1 MKLLACGINH
11 QTAPLPVREKVAF
24 ASEIISVP
32 LKELI
37 EQTKA
42 EEAIILST
50 CNRTEL
56 YCSNVEAQSIVD
68 WLHCH
73 KQLSQGQLNPYLY
86 VYEDQMAIQ
95 HIMRVASGLDS
106 MILGEPQILGQVK
119 TAFSVA
125 RSAGTIG
132 GQFKRLFQY
141 IFSVTKEV
149 RSQTSIGAHPLS
161 LAFATVDLAK
171 HIFADLSQI
180 NVLLVGAGE
189 TIEPI
194 AKHLHSIGIKR
205 FWVAN
210 RTLAK
215 AEKLAAQIDGQSILL
230 STIPEYLSRADM
242 TITATASS
250 LPILGKGMIENA
262 LQTRKQ
268 RPMLLV
274 DLAVPRD
281 VEPEVNKLDDV
292 YLYTLDD
299 LQNIVQ
305 QNLMQRKDAANQ
317 AEMIIEE
324 KAAHYMHTLKIL
336 EVVPAI
342 RAYRYQ
348 AELLRDAALNKARKL
363 LQNEMS
369 PEEVLEWL
377 ANDLTNKLLHKPS
390 VELRK
395 AAYADQ
401 KELLTVASKIL
412 GLDDI
417 KN

>member
-24 ASEIISVP
+24 ASEIISAP
-32 LKELI
+32 LQELI

-42 EEAIILST
+42 AEAVILST
-50 CNRTEL
+50 CNRTEF
-56 YCSNVEAQSIVD
+56 YCTNVEAQKIID
-68 WLHCH
+68 WLHHH
-73 KQLSQGQLNPYLY
+73 KQLPQGQLNPYLY
-86 VYEDQMAIQ
+86 IHEGQTAIQ

-132 GQFKRLFQY
+132 SHFKHLFQY

-194 AKHLHSIGIKR
+194 AKYLLSIGVKR

-210 RTLAK
+210 RTVTK
-215 AEKLAAQIDGQSILL
+215 AEKLAAEIDGQSILL
-230 STIPEYLSRADM
+230 SAIPEYLPYADM
-242 TITATASS
+242 TITATASA
-250 LPILGKGMIENA
+250 LPILGKGMVENA
-262 LQTRKQ
+262 LKTRKQ

-281 VEPEVNKLDDV
+281 IEPEVNKLDDV

-317 AEMIIEE
+317 AEIIIEE
-324 KAAHYMHTLKIL
+324 KAAHYMHTLKAL
-336 EVVPAI
+336 EAVPAI
-342 RAYRYQ
+342 RAYRHQ
-348 AELLRDAALNKARKL
+348 AELLRDTTLNKARKL
-363 LQNEMS
+363 LQTEMS
-369 PEEVLEWL
+369 VEEVLEWL

-401 KELLTVASKIL
+401 KEILAIASKIL
-412 GLDDI
+412 GLEDI
-417 KN
+417 